1 MEALFQREDLSQ
13 LISSFMFLGLVFTG
27 GVAFFVYMMTDLL
40 LHNWPQ
46 GVEKASLRLITAIG
60 IAVVSG
66 LIGLGL
72 GVWLF

>member
-1 MEALFQREDLSQ
+1 MEVLLQRQDLSQ
-13 LISSFMFLGLVFTG
+13 LVASLMFFGLIFTG
-27 GVAFFVYMMTDLL
+27 GAATFVYMMTDLL

-46 GVEKASLRLITAIG
+46 GVEKVSLRLITAIG

-72 GVWLF
+72 GVWLW